1 MINALLL
8 LLVIA
13 GLSAQNVTKKQYN
26 IKTVNNG
33 AMFFSSISAMCAAL
47 FFVFKKDLA
56 LFSEPKL
63 LPYAFGFAI
72 TYAMAIIFSY
82 LAISCGSLA
91 ITSLVSSYSLMI
103 PTFYGIFFLNE
114 KTSLW
119 LFLGIALLCVSLV
132 LINLKKNNQ
141 KDEVKITPRWIV
153 YVILSF
159 LGNGLCTTVQKQQQ
173 LDFNGM
179 YKNELMIIALVTVS
193 VCVFVFSLFREKKQ
207 IKGCVKFSWLAVIC
221 GVANGAVN
229 MLVMVL
235 SNRMPASVMFPLVSS
250 GSIVATVTISI
261 LLYKE
266 KLGNMQKFGVLLGIG
281 AIICL
286 NI

>member
-8 LLVIA
+8 LLVIT

-33 AMFFSSISAMCAAL
+33 AMFFSSISAICAAL

-103 PTFYGIFFLNE
+103 PTFYGLIFLKDPIGKGF
-114 KTSLW
+114 
-119 LFLGIALLCVSLV
+119 IV
-132 LINLKKNNQ
+132 LKK
-141 KDEVKITPRWIV
+141 
-153 YVILSF
+153 S
-159 LGNGLCTTVQKQQQ
+159 
-173 LDFNGM
+173 
-179 YKNELMIIALVTVS
+179 
-193 VCVFVFSLFREKKQ
+193 
-207 IKGCVKFSWLAVIC
+207 
-221 GVANGAVN
+221 
-229 MLVMVL
+229 
-235 SNRMPASVMFPLVSS
+235 
-250 GSIVATVTISI
+250 
-261 LLYKE
+261 
-266 KLGNMQKFGVLLGIG
+266 
-281 AIICL
+281 
-286 NI
+286 